1 MKIAVRTVA
10 LLLAGL
16 ALVVIPTTPVAHAST
31 DTDLACDQSP
41 GNRFFWVER
50 AFCDLDQHGPEK
62 ANGIVIWNHGISGT
76 MEQWRAPV
84 PPAFRLLQLRGWDV
98 VVIKRHNLAET
109 GGDAALYRAVQRTL
123 EEVRR
128 QREAGYKK
136 IVLAGQSYG
145 GYITLESAE
154 QAPAVFAAVAM
165 APGVRAIGGA
175 GSLDASITER
185 SLQGIKVE
193 RVAVVFPKDDALFGN
208 LVRGERANRI
218 LGARRIPYLLLDET
232 SGLTGHGGG
241 TTGRFALRYGACL
254 YDFLS
259 TPTIP
264 ESRFVCPAV
273 APEGRLAEELLLPR
287 RDAPKLLDDPA
298 VAPTALT
305 GLAGRWHALLDDTP
319 IFFALAEAG
328 GGPSQALYRWASPR
342 VGGTVYEA
350 VVAGKRVSLTLP
362 NRARVAVEVTAEGP
376 TLTWTSADGSKVIKS
391 RLLDTKN
398 SQ

>member
-1 MKIAVRTVA
+1 SDTEYCLRAGATDRRRVGTDTAPGAKTSRKAAMTSVRTVPVVLVA
-10 LLLAGL
+10 L
-16 ALVVIPTTPVAHAST
+16 ALVVIHSIALAGPSSDA
-31 DTDLACDQSP
+31 DLACDQPP
-41 GNRFFWVER
+41 GNRLYWVER
-50 AFCDLDQHGPEK
+50 AFCDLEQHGPEK
-62 ANGIVIWNHGISGT
+62 ANGVVIWNHGVSGA

-128 QREAGYKK
+128 QREVGYKK

-145 GYITLESAE
+145 GYITPESAA
-154 QAPAVFAAVAM
+154 QAPAGFPSLAM

-259 TPTIP
+259 APTIP

-273 APEGRLAEELLLPR
+273 APEGRVAEELLLPR

-305 GLAGRWHALLDDTP
+305 GLAGRWYALLDDTL
-319 IFFALAEAG
+319 IFFALAEA
-328 GGPSQALYRWASPR
+328 A
-342 VGGTVYEA
+342 
-350 VVAGKRVSLTLP
+350 
-362 NRARVAVEVTAEGP
+362 
-376 TLTWTSADGSKVIKS
+376 
-391 RLLDTKN
+391 
-398 SQ
+398 